1 MQQKQTDFSEKDL
14 AKSWEK
20 QYKQAKKHA
29 ERGPKKKLLLCVDKI
44 LFLGIIR
51 EKIQRKLP

>member
-1 MQQKQTDFSEKDL
+1 MQQKQTDFSEKNP
-14 AKSWEK
+14 AKLWEK
-20 QYKQAKKHA
+20 ARKISKKDA

>member
-1 MQQKQTDFSEKDL
+1 MQQKQTDFSENTL
-14 AKSWEK
+14 AKSWKK
-20 QYKQAKKHA
+20 QHKQAKSHA
-29 ERGPKKKLLLCVDKI
+29 ERGPKKKLFLRVDKI